1 MALVTQTYSSSKKN
15 IKAGFIGSVLSLKMQ
30 CWKRARRSLPHH
42 FRLFAIIRQ
51 TRVSPCICAEVFSC
65 THARTDPF
73 RDRPLSRHGYLRD
86 EFGVV
91 GGQWRGLGL
100 TERGLTALNSVP
112 DALSGKEPLGKRLV
126 VAVGKGSIDTIKQ
139 LIPAIIQQAFLG

>member
-1 MALVTQTYSSSKKN
+1 MPNITNPEAFQLEAATILAAAYS
-15 IKAGFIGSVLSLKMQ
+15 AFPMTFGWTHDTGGDDY
-30 CWKRARRSLPHH
+30 PTETG
-42 FRLFAIIRQ
+42 Q
-51 TRVSPCICAEVFSC
+51 TREELQFQTIRWLID
-65 THARTDPF
+65 HD
-73 RDRPLSRHGYLRD
+73 YLRD

-91 GGQWRGLGL
+91 GDEWRGLGL